1 MMIIAGAGLGMVC
14 PAVSNTL
21 AGETTASTSGKIMG
35 GYSTSLNFGQFA
47 ISLIS
52 VPLFAAVG
60 NSYPDLF
67 AVMAVVA
74 LVVGVLFI
82 FLSRHR
88 AASQSA

>member
-1 MMIIAGAGLGMVC
+1 M
-14 PAVSNTL
+14 SNIL
-21 AGETTASTSGKIMG
+21 AGETTSSTSGKIMG

-60 NSYPDLF
+60 DSYPDLF

-74 LVVGVLFI
+74 VVVAVAFMVLTRMMG
-82 FLSRHR
+82 SG
-88 AASQSA
+88 APSKASS

>member
-1 MMIIAGAGLGMVC
+1 
-14 PAVSNTL
+14 
-21 AGETTASTSGKIMG
+21 MG